1 MPILTFSERRGKK
14 FTKKVKYANL
24 KPDSKV
30 IMYDKYFY
38 RLKKCKKFTKKFKY

>member
-1 MPILTFSERRGKK
+1 MPNLTFSERRGKK
-14 FTKKVKYANL
+14 FTKKIKYANL

-38 RLKKCKKFTKKFKY
+38 RLKKCKKIYKKFKY